1 MTIGCKRHCFHK
13 NVQLGETWN
22 QKHIFSVVVNFTWI
36 YKPNLL
42 LHFYRGTLTY
52 LKCISKIKTFY
63 SYLNKWVP
71 GILKHKLAYQ
81 NAGLTNSIS
90 HGTAF
95 FSGNFSASIVLSLT
109 ETDGGWA
116 YFLLCLSITRYLIH
130 NIHTILHS
138 PEIHNASS

>member
-1 MTIGCKRHCFHK
+1 MFSQKCPTRRDLKSKTHFFGGGKLYMNIQTKFTFAFLQRHF
-13 NVQLGETWN
+13 N
-22 QKHIFSVVVNFTWI
+22 
-36 YKPNLL
+36 
-42 LHFYRGTLTY
+42 
-52 LKCISKIKTFY
+52 LKCISKIKSFY

-71 GILKHKLAYQ
+71 GILKHKMAYQ

>member
-1 MTIGCKRHCFHK
+1 MFS
-13 NVQLGETWN
+13 
-22 QKHIFSVVVNFTWI
+22 QKCPTRRDLKSKTHLLVVVNFTWI

-52 LKCISKIKTFY
+52 LKCISKIKSFY

-138 PEIHNASS
+138 PEIHNTSS